1 MYVHEIEW
9 RREVLFT
16 RGAKMEFS
24 LACRSSKKWLACK
37 VTFSNV
43 MYSKGIIV

>member
-1 MYVHEIEW
+1 MYVHETESI
-9 RREVLFT
+9 REVLFT

-43 MYSKGIIV
+43 MYSKGIMV

>member
-1 MYVHEIEW
+1 MYVHETEW
-9 RREVLFT
+9 ILEVLFT

-24 LACRSSKKWLACK
+24 LACRSSKKWLACD
-37 VTFSNV
+37 V